1 MAGELPADA
10 KGLVDVANASSE
22 RLVRLIGDVLDIQ
35 KMEAGQM
42 DYRREDQPVLPIVE
56 GAVAAMDSFAAQ
68 AGIKLAFEAGDG
80 AGALRAAVDRDRI
93 TQVLTNLL
101 SNAIKFS
108 EAGGEVLTRLGMDGA
123 RLRIAV
129 IDHGAGIPEAFRG
142 RIFQRFAQADS
153 KDSRK
158 KGGTGLGLSICQTI
172 VEEHGG
178 RIWFETEEGAGTS
191 FFVEL
196 PALA

>member
-1 MAGELPADA
+1 
-10 KGLVDVANASSE
+10 
-22 RLVRLIGDVLDIQ
+22 VLDIQ

-42 DYRREDQPVLPIVE
+42 DYRREDQPMLPIVE

-68 AGIKLAFEAGDG
+68 AGVKLAFEAGPA
-80 AGALRAAVDRDRI
+80 AGAQRADVDRDRI

-108 EAGGEVLTRLGMDGA
+108 ETGGEVLTRLSDEGG

-153 KDSRK
+153 ADSRK

-178 RIWFETEEGAGTS
+178 RIWFETEEGKGTS

-196 PALA
+196 PALAQ